1 LEGWPSKN
9 ETDICIGFPRMCT
22 TENMTNMR
30 NETKGASQNT
40 AIYHHLELMKHSKMI
55 PGINSQISF
64 LKLPPIS
71 IHDAIIAFAHHCE
84 VTSAT
89 LSSLA
94 MVFSETKKWEKTG
107 GAQRF
112 RILDVTGYM

>member
-1 LEGWPSKN
+1 
-9 ETDICIGFPRMCT
+9 
-22 TENMTNMR
+22 
-30 NETKGASQNT
+30 
-40 AIYHHLELMKHSKMI
+40 MKHSKMI

-94 MVFSETKKWEKTG
+94 MVFSETKKWDPTG
-107 GAQRF
+107 FFMGSNG
-112 RILDVTGYM
+112 ILGISSTVKA